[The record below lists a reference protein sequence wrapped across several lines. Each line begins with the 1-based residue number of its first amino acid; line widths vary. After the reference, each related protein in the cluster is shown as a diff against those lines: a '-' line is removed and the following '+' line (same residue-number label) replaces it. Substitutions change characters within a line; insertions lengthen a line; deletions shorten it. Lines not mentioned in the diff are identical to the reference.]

1 MKETSPPNITMD
13 HKRDAY
19 GFAVRP
25 QHLQT
30 YRKYADIYKAMIQ
43 FLLEEEEQRSNRW
56 KDFLG
61 RHTESNQLPSS
72 GESPISSLEETDG
85 NHKDDEER
93 DSVKTG
99 EEKEAQI
106 RTSLAA
112 IEQMMSSRMMKDL
125 VSTEEYV
132 DIRGG
137 HLASLEEAKHS
148 EDSDDEFYDVEKS
161 DLNQEVSSSDSNNA
175 DSPGV
180 HDIQGTAAA
189 HEEYF
194 PWKKELESLVHDG
207 LPMALRGELWQAFV
221 GVRKR
226 RVEGYY
232 NNLLNLE
239 SDDNDIDSKVVDASH
254 LNKNVNESEKR
265 QVDAPEKWK
274 GELEKDLPR
283 TFPGHPA
290 LHENGRNALRQ
301 LLTAYARHN
310 PSVGYCQPMNYFAG
324 LLLMLMPEEN
334 AFWTLVGIMDDYF
347 DGYYSEEMIESQV
360 DQLVLEEL
368 VRERLPKLVNHL
380 DYLGFQMVW
389 VTGPW
394 FLSVFLNVLPWES
407 VMRVWDVLLFDGSR
421 AMLFRTA
428 LALMELYGPALVT
441 TKNTGNATNL
451 LQSLAGSTFD
461 SSQLIFT
468 ACMECDAVSEIILGD
483 LRKKHRP
490 AVLADLE
497 EEKSKGLRAW
507 RNSHGLASKLY
518 CFRRGPELLTSA
530 NSAEL
535 SSNMHSNEDLH
546 LSISDSQ
553 NIDEFLNRL
562 SIDTN
567 SDSVNDL
574 KEQVMWLKVGLCRLL
589 EEKRLATLRAE
600 EFETALMEMVEQD
613 NRRLLSAKVEQLE
626 QDVFESRQALKT
638 SRNKNKPCCRF

>member
-360 DQLVLEEL
+360 CFSLHSFVILLFLGRNFSFLSVLTIREYPILLHISTLNSPEVLFQVDQLVLEEL

-546 LSISDSQ
+546 SPFLTRKILMNFSTGCQSILTR
-553 NIDEFLNRL
+553 IL
-562 SIDTN
+562 
-567 SDSVNDL
+567 
-574 KEQVMWLKVGLCRLL
+574 
-589 EEKRLATLRAE
+589 
-600 EFETALMEMVEQD
+600 
-613 NRRLLSAKVEQLE
+613 
-626 QDVFESRQALKT
+626 
-638 SRNKNKPCCRF
+638 